1 LYALQIQ
8 AGASFCGKEISAIA
22 GWSLA
27 VESRLDFTVYRN
39 RPLNYIPTVAE
50 IAIFF
55 TVVGL
60 GLVTATVQQK
70 RLQFILCILS
80 SD

>member
-50 IAIFF
+50 IANF
-55 TVVGL
+55 
-60 GLVTATVQQK
+60 
-70 RLQFILCILS
+70 LQ
-80 SD
+80 